1 MSKIPEG
8 ATHKI
13 QLIGGAVGYR
23 RKVIR
28 GWEGYVDGDWVLLC
42 GGMPYIYEPI
52 QAEPKWTGEGLPP
65 EGVTCEVKGC
75 MSHYLQ
81 WNKVTVFAVR
91 GKTVFFDM
99 EDGRWGQT
107 DSHEFR
113 TVRTPEQ
120 IAEEELEI
128 QQRKQA
134 IDKIQEIYE
143 LAMSSTRRGH
153 ASRPAIEALYDQG
166 LRFVEV
172 TK

>member
-8 ATHKI
+8 ATH
-13 QLIGGAVGYR
+13 QTLNGGYR
-23 RKVIR
+23 KFVN
-28 GWEGYVDGDWVLLC
+28 GLWLGYCDGYWVRVLGDSIC
-42 GGMPYIYEPI
+42 EFKPITKI
-52 QAEPKWTGEGLPP
+52 QAEQEWTGEGLPP
-65 EGVTCEVKGC
+65 EDTTCEVKGC
-75 MSHYLQ
+75 MSHYQQ

-113 TVRTPEQ
+113 TARTPEQ
-120 IAEEELEI
+120 IEAES
-128 QQRKQA
+128 RKDFLA
-134 IDKIQEIYE
+134 RAHKIYMEG
-143 LAMSSTRRGH
+143 AADHRGG
-153 ASRPAIEALYDQG
+153 IMALYDAG